1 MSDSTLDE
9 KVYWHPDTDLD
20 PGVEQTLPHTVQVLI
35 VGGGYTG
42 LSAAL
47 YLAQNGVQVAV
58 VDREAGPGYGAS
70 GRNAGM
76 VLSGYPLDCS
86 SLLGRFGT
94 KRAKAL
100 FSASL
105 EAVEL
110 VASLIKQGG
119 IACDFQSTEHITAAV
134 RSGHREW
141 LHREQESMAQVSG
154 RIPRL
159 LDSKQMREELGT
171 GVYWGG
177 LADPWAASLNPAR
190 YAAGLSSLAKA
201 AGAAVFWDTAVE
213 HIPQDR
219 SNIQVQTRRG
229 KIRAEKILVAANG
242 LMHGLDSWLKRR
254 VAPVESVITATHKV
268 PPQVM
273 DSVLPGNK
281 IVSDTKRVLHYFR
294 RSPDGT
300 RLLFGGRPPLLRGS
314 LPKRAMAL
322 YTDMRAVFPQLQP
335 YRPRWVWSGNVGFTR
350 DHMPHAGKRDKLVYA
365 LGYCGHGIA
374 LATYLGRQA
383 AKAVLEENL
392 PDVPFPQASFPGFPT
407 YGKRAWFIPPALAWF
422 SLLDRLG

>member
-1 MSDSTLDE
+1 MSDSTLAE
-9 KVYWHPDTDLD
+9 KVYWHRDADLD
-20 PGVEQTLPHTVQVLI
+20 PDVEQSLPHTVQVLI

-58 VDREAGPGYGAS
+58 VDQEAGPGQGAS

-86 SLLGRFGT
+86 TLLDRFGAQ
-94 KRAKAL
+94 RAKAL
-100 FSASL
+100 FSVSL
-105 EAVEL
+105 EAVDL
-110 VASLIKQGG
+110 VAFLIKQGG
-119 IACDFQSTEHITAAV
+119 IACDLQPTEHITAAV
-134 RSGHREW
+134 RPGHRQW
-141 LHREQESMAQVSG
+141 LYREQESMAQVSG

-190 YAAGLSSLAKA
+190 YVAGLCSLAKA
-201 AGAAVFWDTAVE
+201 VGAAVFWDTAVE
-213 HIPQDR
+213 HIPQGR
-219 SNIQVQTRRG
+219 GNKQVQTSRG

-242 LMHGLDSWLKRR
+242 LMHGLDSWIKRR
-254 VAPVESVITATHKV
+254 VAPVESVITATRKV
-268 PPQVM
+268 PPEVM
-273 DSVLPGNK
+273 DAVLPGNK

-300 RLLFGGRPPLLRGS
+300 RLLFGGRPSLVRGS
-314 LPKRAMAL
+314 LSKRAMAL

-335 YRPRWVWSGNVGFTR
+335 YRPEWVWSGHVGFTR
-350 DHMPHAGKRDKLVYA
+350 DHMPHAGKRDGLVYA

-383 AKAVLEENL
+383 AKAVLEEDL
-392 PDVPFPQASFPGFPT
+392 HALPFPQTSFPGFPI